1 MAERLKVAMVGCG
14 ERSGTWIGA
23 AESIDDVKIAAFVDL
38 DRDAATRRRS
48 ESTFANAQVSANLE
62 AVLAN
67 GDFDAVFDCTV
78 PATHVDVTLTAL
90 RHGCHVMG
98 EKPLADSMD
107 NARKMVAA
115 AAAANRI
122 YTVMQNRRHDENIRD
137 VRALLAGGE
146 LGTIV
151 SLNSDFFIGAHF
163 GGFRDRMEHVLL
175 LDMAIHTFDQARY
188 LTGADP
194 ASVYCEEWNPANSWY
209 DHDAAAVAVFGM
221 TGGIVYSYR
230 GSWCAEG
237 MNTSWNGDWHIV
249 CERGGM
255 RWNGEDAWWVER
267 VAMTGGF
274 ISETEIV
281 TTEKAPHPGFD
292 GGHQTLIADFVASV
306 RGDKV
311 PETVCSDNIR
321 SLAMVFGA
329 IESAT
334 RGQRVGIDWA

>member
-1 MAERLKVAMVGCG
+1 MAEHLKVAMVGCG
-14 ERSGTWIGA
+14 ARSASWVEA
-23 AESIDDVKIAAFVDL
+23 AENIEEVEIAAFVDI
-38 DRDAATRRRS
+38 DQEAAARRRS
-48 ESTFANAQVSANLE
+48 ESAFTDAQVSTDLE
-62 AVLAN
+62 AVLA
-67 GDFDAVFDCTV
+67 GGEFDVVFDITV
-78 PATHVDVTLTAL
+78 PAAHVDVTLTAL

-107 NARKMVAA
+107 NARRMVAA
-115 AAAANRI
+115 AAEADRI
-122 YTVMQNRRHDENIRD
+122 YAVMQNRRHDANIRN
-137 VRALLAGGE
+137 VREILLSGE
-146 LGTIV
+146 LGAIV
-151 SLNSDFFIGAHF
+151 SVNSDFYIGAHF

-194 ASVYCEEWNPANSWY
+194 TSVYCQEWNPANSWY

-237 MNTSWNGDWHIV
+237 MNTSWNSDWHIV
-249 CERGGM
+249 CERGGV
-255 RWNGEDAWWVER
+255 RWNGQGEWRVEK
-267 VAMTGGF
+267 VAKTGGF
-274 ISETEIV
+274 FSEIETL
-281 TTEKAPHPGFD
+281 TLEKSPFPGFD
-292 GGHQTLIADFVASV
+292 RAHHTLIADFVASV

-311 PETVCSDNIR
+311 PETVCSNNIR

-334 RGQRVGIDWA
+334 RGQRVEIDWA